1 MSQFMDE
8 NQQPLVIGIGGGTGS
23 GKTTI
28 AQGIVAELPA
38 ESVVYLQHDAYYKDN
53 PDLGTEERMA
63 LNYDHPDSLDNDL
76 LIEHLDLLSHGWFA
90 ETPIYDFTGHR
101 RLEEKRI
108 VEAAPVIVV
117 EGILI
122 FAEYRLRRRFDIK
135 LYVDTPADIRVL
147 RRIRRD
153 IEHRGRT
160 FEEVRKQYYET
171 VRPMHEAFVEPTK
184 FEADLIIPEGGDRRV
199 AVDLLV
205 ERIRRQIRLAPQ
217 KSPTPY

>member
-1 MSQFMDE
+1 MDSF
-8 NQQPLVIGIGGGTGS
+8 QQPLIIGIGGGTGS

-28 AQGIVAELPA
+28 AQGIVNELPK
-38 ESVVYLQHDAYYKDN
+38 ESVAYIQHDSYYKDR
-53 PDLGTEERMA
+53 PDLSFEERAA
-63 LNYDHPDSLDNDL
+63 LNYDHPDSLDNEL
-76 LIEHLDLLSHGWFA
+76 LIEHLDLLSRGWPA
-90 ETPIYDFTGHR
+90 EIPIYDFVAHR
-101 RLEEKRI
+101 RLNETRLIEH
-108 VEAAPVIVV
+108 APVVVV

-135 LYVDTPADIRVL
+135 LFVDTPADIRVL

-153 IEHRGRT
+153 IEKRGRS

-184 FEADLIIPEGGDRRV
+184 YEADLIVPEGGDRRV

-205 ERIRRQIRLAPQ
+205 ERIRRQIRLAPNM
-217 KSPTPY
+217 KPTQP